1 MDILNFRALDFIM
14 KLIRFEGIFD
24 LSTDVP
30 DLALFLLLDDSRS
43 DTSCLSVSWK
53 LHWYFK
59 PILGAK
65 SIGPKCFEGF

>member
-43 DTSCLSVSWK
+43 DTS
-53 LHWYFK
+53 
-59 PILGAK
+59 
-65 SIGPKCFEGF
+65 